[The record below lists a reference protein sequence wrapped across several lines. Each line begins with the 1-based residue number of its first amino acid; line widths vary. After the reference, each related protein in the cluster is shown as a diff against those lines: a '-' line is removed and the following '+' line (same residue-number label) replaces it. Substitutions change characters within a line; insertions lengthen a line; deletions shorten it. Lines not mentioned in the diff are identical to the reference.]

1 MLKKALIPLLALCVA
16 TVSLTGCKD
25 EGPDFDPRKT
35 AKAMKPA
42 KPVNVTFDVKAPPAA
57 PAQKLAPKK

>member
-25 EGPDFDPRKT
+25 EGPDFDPRQT
-35 AKAMKPA
+35 AKAT
-42 KPVNVTFDVKAPPAA
+42 KPVKPVTVTFDVKAPPAT
-57 PAQKLAPKK
+57 PAQKQAPKQ

>member
-1 MLKKALIPLLALCVA
+1 MLKKALIPLLALCMA

-35 AKAMKPA
+35 AKAMK
-42 KPVNVTFDVKAPPAA
+42 VTFDVKAPPAA
-57 PAQKLAPKK
+57 PAQKQAPKK